1 MGHKRIRIELPDLY
15 HALSLVQIINRE
27 GYVQHEIALLQYL
40 QDDKGYTIVG
50 DPIFINDL
58 QEMFDIIDYA
68 MVGNYNIFL
77 DTIDI
82 VLDDAVQLELIVDN
96 TRDTD

>member
-1 MGHKRIRIELPDLY
+1 MGHKRIVIEIPDID
-15 HALSLVQIINRE
+15 HVLSLVQITHDS
-27 GYVQHEIALLQYL
+27 GQVQHEIALMQYL
-40 QDDKGYTIVG
+40 ENDKGYTIIS
-50 DPIFINDL
+50 DPIFTNDL

-82 VLDDAVQLELIVDN
+82 VLDDEVQLELIVDN

>member
-27 GYVQHEIALLQYL
+27 GYAQHEIALLQYSEY
-40 QDDKGYTIVG
+40 DKGYTIVG
-50 DPIFINDL
+50 DQIFTNDL

-82 VLDDAVQLELIVDN
+82 ELDDAVQLELIVDN

>member
-1 MGHKRIRIELPDLY
+1 MGHKRIRIELPDLD

>member
-1 MGHKRIRIELPDLY
+1 MGHKRIRIDLPDLY

-50 DPIFINDL
+50 DPIFTNDL

-82 VLDDAVQLELIVDN
+82 VLDDAVQLELIVNN

>member
-15 HALSLVQIINRE
+15 HVLSLVQIINRE
-27 GYVQHEIALLQYL
+27 GYAQHEIALLQYSEY
-40 QDDKGYTIVG
+40 DKGYTIVG
-50 DPIFINDL
+50 DQIFTNDL

-77 DTIDI
+77 LT
-82 VLDDAVQLELIVDN
+82 
-96 TRDTD
+96 

>member
-1 MGHKRIRIELPDLY
+1 MGHKRIRIDLPDLY

-27 GYVQHEIALLQYL
+27 GDVQHEIALLQYL

>member
-1 MGHKRIRIELPDLY
+1 MGHKRIVIELPDV
-15 HALSLVQIINRE
+15 HHKLSLVQISE
-27 GYVQHEIALLQYL
+27 DGFAQHEIALMYYSKHE
-40 QDDKGYTIVG
+40 KGYTMVG
-50 DPIFINDL
+50 EPVFTNDL

-82 VLDDAVQLELIVDN
+82 LLDDEVQLELIVDN
-96 TRDTD
+96 SRDTD

>member
-27 GYVQHEIALLQYL
+27 GDVQHELALLQYL

-68 MVGNYNIFL
+68 MVGNYNEFL
-77 DTIDI
+77 NTIDI
-82 VLDDAVQLELIVDN
+82 ELDDAVQLELIVDN

>member
-27 GYVQHEIALLQYL
+27 GDVQHEIALLQYL

-82 VLDDAVQLELIVDN
+82 VLDDAVQLELIVNN

>member
-27 GYVQHEIALLQYL
+27 GDVQHELALLQYL

-68 MVGNYNIFL
+68 MVGNYNEFL
-77 DTIDI
+77 NTIDI

>member
-1 MGHKRIRIELPDLY
+1 MGHKRIVIELPDID
-15 HALSLVQIINRE
+15 HVLSLAQITHDN
-27 GYVQHEIALLQYL
+27 GQVQHEIALMQYL
-40 QDDKGYTIVG
+40 ENDKGYTIIS
-50 DPIFINDL
+50 DPIFTNDL
-58 QEMFDIIDYA
+58 QEMYDIIDYA

-82 VLDDAVQLELIVDN
+82 ELDDAVQLELIVDN

>member
-1 MGHKRIRIELPDLY
+1 MGHKRIVIYLPDID
-15 HALSLVQIINRE
+15 HVLSLSQITHDN
-27 GYVQHEIALLQYL
+27 GQVQHEIALMQYL
-40 QDDKGYTIVG
+40 ENDKGYTIIS
-50 DPIFINDL
+50 DPIFTNDL
-58 QEMFDIIDYA
+58 QEMYDIIDYA

-82 VLDDAVQLELIVDN
+82 ELDDAVQLELIVDN

>member
-1 MGHKRIRIELPDLY
+1 MGHKRIEIELPDVDCV
-15 HALSLVQIINRE
+15 LSLVQITHDN
-27 GYVQHEIALLQYL
+27 GHVQHEIALMQYL
-40 QDDKGYTIVG
+40 QHDKGYTIVG
-50 DPIFINDL
+50 DPIFTNDL

>member
-1 MGHKRIRIELPDLY
+1 MGHKRIVIELPDID
-15 HALSLVQIINRE
+15 HVLSLVQITHDN
-27 GYVQHEIALLQYL
+27 GQVQHEIALMQYL
-40 QDDKGYTIVG
+40 EHDKGYTIVG
-50 DPIFINDL
+50 DPIFTNDL

>member
-1 MGHKRIRIELPDLY
+1 MGHKRIRIDLPDLY

-82 VLDDAVQLELIVDN
+82 VLDDAVQLELIVNN

>member
-82 VLDDAVQLELIVDN
+82 VLDDAVQLELIVNN

>member
-1 MGHKRIRIELPDLY
+1 MGHKRIRIDLPDLY

>member
-50 DPIFINDL
+50 DPIFTNDL